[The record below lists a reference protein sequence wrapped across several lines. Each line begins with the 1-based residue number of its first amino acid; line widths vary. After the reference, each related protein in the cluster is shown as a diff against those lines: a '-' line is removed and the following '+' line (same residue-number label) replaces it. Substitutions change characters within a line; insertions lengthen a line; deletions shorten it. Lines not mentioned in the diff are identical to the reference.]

1 MVQTSVSERS
11 MLFNTKQTENR
22 NYTFM
27 IWNLNE
33 DLLGEKNWFPVGMGA
48 PVGVAM
54 ETYKSPDGKS
64 ITPVFQHPRPV
75 IRVAVNEY
83 PPFVYKMNVASEEGC
98 VGRLLPCHGVQKMF
112 CCFGASLDF
121 LTFLMKDLNF
131 ETYVYFNPDG
141 RFGVIDNATGHWNG
155 IVGELIQHNAEL
167 SLEMG
172 LTERRSRVISFAHPT
187 LLLELGILI
196 NRTEI
201 RKGIHDS

>member
-1 MVQTSVSERS
+1 
-11 MLFNTKQTENR
+11 
-22 NYTFM
+22 M

-83 PPFVYKMNVASEEGC
+83 PPFVYKVNVASEEGC
-98 VGRLLPCHGVQKMF
+98 VGRLLPCHEVQKMF
-112 CCFGASLDF
+112 CCFGSSLDF

-131 ETYVYFNPDG
+131 EAYVYFNPDG

-201 RKGIHDS
+201 RKGMHHS

>member
-1 MVQTSVSERS
+1 MVQTSVSKRS
-11 MLFNTKQTENR
+11 MLFNTKQAENR

-48 PVGVAM
+48 SVGVAM

-75 IRVAVNEY
+75 VRVVVNEY
-83 PPFVYKMNVASEEGC
+83 PPFVYKVNVAREEGC
-98 VGRLLPCHGVQKMF
+98 VGRLLPCHGVEKMF
-112 CCFGASLDF
+112 CCCGASLDF

-131 ETYVYFNPDG
+131 EVYVYFNPDG
-141 RFGVIDNATGHWNG
+141 RFGVIDNVTGHWNG
-155 IVGELIQHNAEL
+155 IVGELIRHKAQL

-201 RKGIHDS
+201 RKGMHHS

>member
-11 MLFNTKQTENR
+11 MLFNTKQAENR

-48 PVGVAM
+48 SVGVAM

-64 ITPVFQHPRPV
+64 ITPVFQHPRL
-75 IRVAVNEY
+75 
-83 PPFVYKMNVASEEGC
+83 VYKVNVAREEGC
-98 VGRLLPCHGVQKMF
+98 VGRLLPCHGVEKMF
-112 CCFGASLDF
+112 CCCGASLDF

-131 ETYVYFNPDG
+131 EAYVYFNPDG
-141 RFGVIDNATGHWNG
+141 RFGVIDNVTGHWNG
-155 IVGELIQHNAEL
+155 IVGELIRHRAQL

-201 RKGIHDS
+201 RKGMHHS